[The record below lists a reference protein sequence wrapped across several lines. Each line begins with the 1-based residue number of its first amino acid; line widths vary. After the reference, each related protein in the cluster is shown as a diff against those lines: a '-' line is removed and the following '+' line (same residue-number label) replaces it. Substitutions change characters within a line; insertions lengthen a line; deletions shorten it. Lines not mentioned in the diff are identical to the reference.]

1 LLFIVDD
8 GGGVGGV
15 DISIICCGVEIVF
28 DEDNCGGGDDGDGGC
43 GSANVRKA

>member
-15 DISIICCGVEIVF
+15 DISIICCDVDIEFV
-28 DEDNCGGGDDGDGGC
+28 EDNGGDDDGDGGC